1 MSGLWWLG
9 YLISAL
15 LGLVVGSFLN
25 VAIYRHNT
33 GRTLGGRSHC
43 LTCNATL
50 GVWDL
55 IPIFSFIFLRGRCR
69 HCSAKI
75 SLQYLLVEIITAVVF
90 TLIYQA
96 VGLEPI
102 TLVYYFIVSGLLIV
116 IAGYDLKHK
125 IIPNDLVYA
134 FAGLGLA
141 SAVILN
147 LNNWLMLEVVIRLVH
162 NILSGLAFYYV
173 IWGLWKVSG
182 GKWIGLGDAK
192 LMLGM
197 GFLLGF
203 FKGLSAIL
211 VGVWAGAIVGLL
223 LIIVGRYQFKWLPAS
238 LRRFKLTAK
247 SEIPFAPFLI
257 LGVLV
262 SIITNFNV
270 FPY

>member
-15 LGLVVGSFLN
+15 LGVVVGSFLN

-33 GRTLGGRSHC
+33 GRSLRGRSHC
-43 LTCNATL
+43 LTCNTTL
-50 GVWDL
+50 GVADL

-75 SLQYLLVEIITAVVF
+75 SSQYPLVEIITGVVF
-90 TLIYQA
+90 ALIYGA
-96 VGLEPI
+96 AAAEPI
-102 TLVYYFIVSGLLIV
+102 TVVYYFVISSLLIV

-125 IIPNDLVYA
+125 IIPNDLVYV
-134 FAGLGLA
+134 FAGLSLA

-147 LNNWLMLEVVIRLVH
+147 LNNWLLFEVVIRLVH
-162 NILSGLAFYYV
+162 NTLSGLAFYYV
-173 IWGLWKVSG
+173 IWLLWKVSG

-192 LMLGM
+192 LVLGM

-211 VGVWAGAIVGLL
+211 VGIWAGAIVGLL
-223 LIIVGRYQFKWLPAS
+223 LIVIGRYQFKWLPPF

-257 LGVLV
+257 FGVLIA
-262 SIITNFNV
+262 IITNFNV